1 MVGQKQ
7 QLDSIHNLNPNYQ
20 QFISA
25 QAYRNYRMDLNDFSL
40 EGVLSLHKLREK
52 TGVLLY
58 GFGGLGIVDYRVKAD
73 YLNGQVPYN
82 YSNLNGGDD
91 RSFAREIKR
100 ESDMEF
106 ETVVMTN
113 QLKFMPSLGIG
124 IGYQLSLPHFL

>member
-1 MVGQKQ
+1 
-7 QLDSIHNLNPNYQ
+7 
-20 QFISA
+20 
-25 QAYRNYRMDLNDFSL
+25 MDLNDFSF

-91 RSFAREIKR
+91 RSFAEK
-100 ESDMEF
+100 
-106 ETVVMTN
+106 
-113 QLKFMPSLGIG
+113 
-124 IGYQLSLPHFL
+124 